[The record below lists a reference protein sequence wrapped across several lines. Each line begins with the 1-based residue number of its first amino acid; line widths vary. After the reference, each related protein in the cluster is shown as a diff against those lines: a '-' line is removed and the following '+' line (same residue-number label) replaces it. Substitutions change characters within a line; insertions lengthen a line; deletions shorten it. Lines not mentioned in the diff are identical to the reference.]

1 MKIRNYLCLR
11 AFVFLGFSLF
21 SQVLYSQKQTPSK
34 VPVIQEYTAL
44 NRVRSG
50 IAHGGIGTGSVELRK
65 DGQFYNW
72 SIFNNQPLSTGPLF
86 QLRTNPLDS
95 WQESL
100 QFFIVRYQEEGKEPK
115 LKLLQLNQ
123 SLSEGAMESIDY
135 YYPWMSAVEKIEY
148 SARFPFTYITF
159 TDSEMPLIIELEAF
173 SPFIPNDIKNSSLPG
188 VYFNFKITS
197 LSEKN
202 VKVML
207 VASQRNLVGY
217 NVTEKY
223 FIGKLEEKSGYKF
236 FEQTVGEMD
245 TTASSFG
252 QMGMASISDSSTY
265 YIGWE
270 HKHPYYEYLVVDDK
284 LRNINDT
291 ENRNKIDKTSGKKR
305 GNFSSE
311 SKDQRMFSSIAISKT
326 ISPKATLENS
336 FVMTWF
342 FPNNYGSYNDINR
355 EKNELD
361 YTSNQ
366 KLTKITGH
374 YYANFF
380 SSASDVADYMVK
392 EQKSLTV
399 KSKKF
404 IDDMYK
410 SDIDLFV
417 LDQINSQ
424 LNTLIT
430 STMLTRDMKFG
441 IREGMTAEK
450 SWGPNNTSDV
460 ALYGSIMTIS
470 LFPELQKSAI
480 RCHRNIQTEK
490 GEINHGLGFDLDYN
504 QNGTWGV
511 YDRIDLPGNYVQMVL
526 RDYFFTNDTLYLNEM
541 WPSVKKAIDY
551 VLADKDK
558 NKDLMPEMNG
568 IMCSY
573 DNFPMYGLSSYIQS
587 QWVCALTAAAMV
599 AEKKGDK
606 DAKKKYTAIAK
617 SGSALMDKY
626 LWNGKYFR
634 LSNDYDSSTGNKGV
648 DEGCLTDQVI
658 GQWIAHQ
665 CGLPYLFKEEN
676 VKTALKSI
684 MDLSYKP
691 DFGLRNCSWPQYP
704 LLFPIHETNLWVDQA
719 NTPWSG
725 VELAFASFLI
735 YEGMV
740 KEGYDV
746 IRTVDNRYRKANLYF
761 DHQEFGGHYFRP
773 MSAWGIINAML
784 GLEIN
789 CGTYTFDPKL
799 KQDSF
804 TLFFAFPGGTA
815 HYIKSNGKI
824 EIKVLSGEW
833 KYSKLVLRN
842 SNIQSAVAGDKISVA
857 KDNILVFNFEK
868 EIVVKE
874 GNSLIIKAK

>member
-1 MKIRNYLCLR
+1 MKFRNFFCLTTI
-11 AFVFLGFSLF
+11 AILGFSLF
-21 SQVLYSQKQTPSK
+21 SQNLYSQKQQPSK
-34 VPVIQEYTAL
+34 APLTEEYTAQD
-44 NRVRSG
+44 RVRSG

-72 SIFNNQPLSTGPLF
+72 TIFNNQPLSTGPLF

-95 WQESL
+95 WRESL
-100 QFFIVRYQEEGKEPK
+100 QFFIVRYQEEGKEAK

-135 YYPWMSAVEKIEY
+135 YFPWMTAIEKIEY
-148 SARFPFTYITF
+148 SARFPFTWITF
-159 TDSEMPLIIELEAF
+159 TDSEMPLKIELEAF
-173 SPFIPNDIKNSSLPG
+173 SPFIPNDVKNSSLPG

-202 VKVML
+202 IKVML

-217 NVTEKY
+217 DVIEKY
-223 FIGKLEEKSGYKF
+223 FVGELEERPGFKF
-236 FEQTVGEMD
+236 FEQTAGGMD

-252 QMGMASISDSSTY
+252 QMGMASVSDSSTY

-270 HKHPYYEYLVVDDK
+270 HKHPYYEYLLVDDK
-284 LRNINDT
+284 LRNINDAD
-291 ENRNKIDKTSGKKR
+291 NRNKTDKISGKKL
-305 GNFSSE
+305 GNYSFGN
-311 SKDQRMFSSIAISKT
+311 KDQRMFSSIAISHT
-326 ISPKATLENS
+326 LSPEATLENT
-336 FVMTWF
+336 FIMTWF
-342 FPNNYGSYNDINR
+342 FPNNYGSYNDKNTR
-355 EKNELD
+355 EKELD
-361 YTSNQ
+361 YSSGQ
-366 KLTKITGH
+366 KLTKKSGH
-374 YYANFF
+374 YYNNYFNSAAN
-380 SSASDVADYMVK
+380 VADYMVK
-392 EQKSLTV
+392 EQKLLTS
-399 KSKKF
+399 KTKKF
-404 IDDMYK
+404 MDDMYQ

-417 LDQINSQ
+417 LDQINSH
-424 LNTLIT
+424 LNTLII
-430 STMLTRDMKFG
+430 STVLTKDMKFG
-441 IREGMTAEK
+441 IREGITSDK

-470 LFPELQKSAI
+470 LFPELQKSAM
-480 RCHRNIQTEK
+480 RSHRNLQTEK

-511 YDRIDLPGNYVQMVL
+511 YDRIDLPGNYIQMVL
-526 RDYFFTNDTLYLNEM
+526 RDYFLTNDTAYLNEM

-551 VLADKDK
+551 VLAEKDK

-587 QWVCALTAAAMV
+587 QWVCSLTAAAIA
-599 AEKKGDK
+599 AEKKGDM
-606 DAKKKYTAIAK
+606 AAEKKYKKIAQ

-634 LSNDYDSSTGNKGV
+634 LSNDYDSTTGNKGT
-648 DEGCLTDQVI
+648 DEGCLTDQII

-665 CGLPYLFKEEN
+665 CGLPYLFKKEN
-676 VKTALKSI
+676 VKTALGNI

-704 LLFPIHETNLWVDQA
+704 GIFPIHETDLWVDQA
-719 NTPWSG
+719 NTCWTG

-735 YEGMV
+735 YEGLV
-740 KEGYDV
+740 KEAYDV
-746 IRTVDNRYRKANLYF
+746 IRTVDNRYRRANLYF

-784 GLEIN
+784 GLQIH

-799 KQDSF
+799 TQDSF

-815 HYIKSNGKI
+815 HYIKSQDAI

-833 KYSKLVLRN
+833 RYNKLVLLN
-842 SNIQSAVAGDKISVA
+842 TAMQSAVAGDKKSVSEG
-857 KDNILVFNFEK
+857 NSLVFNYGK
-868 EIVVKE
+868 EIVVRA
-874 GNSLIIKAK
+874 GNSVSIKAK

>member
-1 MKIRNYLCLR
+1 MKFRNFFCLTTI
-11 AFVFLGFSLF
+11 AILGFSLF
-21 SQVLYSQKQTPSK
+21 SQNLYSQKQQPSK
-34 VPVIQEYTAL
+34 APLTEVYMAQD
-44 NRVRSG
+44 RVRSG
-50 IAHGGIGTGSVELRK
+50 IAHGGIGAGSVELRK

-72 SIFNNQPLSTGPLF
+72 SIFNNEPLSTGPLF
-86 QLRTNPLDS
+86 QLRTNPLDA
-95 WQESL
+95 WRESL
-100 QFFIVRYQEEGKEPK
+100 QFFIVRYQEEGKEAK

-135 YYPWMSAVEKIEY
+135 YFPWMTAIEKIEY
-148 SARFPFTYITF
+148 SARFPFTWITF
-159 TDSEMPLIIELEAF
+159 TDSEMPLKIELEAF
-173 SPFIPNDIKNSSLPG
+173 SPFIPNDVKNSSLPG

-202 VKVML
+202 IKVML

-217 NVTEKY
+217 DVIEKY
-223 FIGKLEEKSGYKF
+223 FVGELEERPGFKF
-236 FEQTVGEMD
+236 FEQTAGGMD

-252 QMGMASISDSSTY
+252 QMGMASVSDSSTY

-270 HKHPYYEYLVVDDK
+270 HKHPYYEYLLVDDK
-284 LRNINDT
+284 LRNINDAD
-291 ENRNKIDKTSGKKR
+291 NRNKTDKISGKKL
-305 GNFSSE
+305 GNYSFGN
-311 SKDQRMFSSIAISKT
+311 KDQRMFSSIAISHT
-326 ISPKATLENS
+326 LSPEATLENT
-336 FVMTWF
+336 FIMTWF
-342 FPNNYGSYNDINR
+342 FPNNYGSYNDKNTR
-355 EKNELD
+355 EKELD
-361 YTSNQ
+361 YSSGQ
-366 KLTKITGH
+366 KLTKKSGH
-374 YYANFF
+374 YYNNYFNSAAN
-380 SSASDVADYMVK
+380 VADYMVK
-392 EQKSLTV
+392 EQKSLTS
-399 KSKKF
+399 KTKKF
-404 IDDMYK
+404 MDDMYQ

-417 LDQINSQ
+417 LDQINSH

-430 STMLTRDMKFG
+430 STVLTKDMKFG
-441 IREGMTAEK
+441 IREGITSDK

-470 LFPELQKSAI
+470 LFPELQKSAM
-480 RCHRNIQTEK
+480 RSHRNLQTEK

-511 YDRIDLPGNYVQMVL
+511 YDRIDLPGNYIQMVL
-526 RDYFFTNDTLYLNEM
+526 RDYFLTNDTAYLNEM

-551 VLADKDK
+551 VLAEKDK

-587 QWVCALTAAAMV
+587 QWVCSLTAAAIA
-599 AEKKGDK
+599 AEKKGDM
-606 DAKKKYTAIAK
+606 AAEKKYKKIAQ

-634 LSNDYDSSTGNKGV
+634 LSNDYDSTTGNKGT
-648 DEGCLTDQVI
+648 DEGCLTDQII

-665 CGLPYLFKEEN
+665 CGLPYLFKKEN
-676 VKTALKSI
+676 VKTALGNI

-704 LLFPIHETNLWVDQA
+704 GIFPIHETDLWVDQA
-719 NTPWSG
+719 NTCWTG

-735 YEGMV
+735 YEGLV
-740 KEGYDV
+740 KEAYDV
-746 IRTVDNRYRKANLYF
+746 IRTVDNRYRRANLYF

-784 GLEIN
+784 GLQIH

-799 KQDSF
+799 TQDSF

-815 HYIKSNGKI
+815 HYIKSQDAI

-833 KYSKLVLRN
+833 RYNKLVLLN
-842 SNIQSAVAGDKISVA
+842 TAMQSAVAGDKKSVSEG
-857 KDNILVFNFEK
+857 NSLVFNYGK
-868 EIVVKE
+868 EIVVRA
-874 GNSLIIKAK
+874 GNSVSIKAK